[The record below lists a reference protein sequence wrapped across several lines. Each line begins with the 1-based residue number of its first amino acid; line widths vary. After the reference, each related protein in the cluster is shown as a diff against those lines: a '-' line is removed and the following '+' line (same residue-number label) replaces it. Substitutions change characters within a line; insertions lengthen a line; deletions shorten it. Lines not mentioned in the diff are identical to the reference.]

1 MAISNDQV
9 YKMLEK
15 IQQDINLLRKEETEV
30 LKEETQVLKEE
41 GKIVMK
47 EGKLMGL
54 LNKKVNLQFD
64 NIIDWKHFIWDTCEY
79 KRPIE
84 KNKEIDFICKKT
96 GNKCR
101 FQDCFRNKAKK

>member
-1 MAISNDQV
+1 MAISNDEI

-15 IQQDINLLRKEETEV
+15 IQKDIRVLNKEESEV
-30 LKEETQVLKEE
+30 LREES
-41 GKIVMK
+41 KIVLE

-64 NIIDWKHFIWDTCEY
+64 NIIDWKHFIWDICEY
-79 KRPIE
+79 KKPIE

-101 FQDCFRNKAKK
+101 FQDCFRNRAKK